1 MTGTAV
7 QVERGVYT
15 SALDLFSIGIGP
27 SSSHTVGPMR
37 AAADFRDR
45 LADGGMLAAVVR
57 FGCRLDGSLAATGV
71 GHGTP
76 DAVIAGLRGHRPET
90 VDPAVV
96 HGAWALLDAGRAL
109 DIGGVRFTRDDLTFA
124 PRERPH
130 GHPNSLTLRAEL
142 ASGDVV
148 EETYLSVGGGFI
160 RRLGEPVVADAAG
173 PRPVTPNAPTFRSM
187 RELLDLSRGRSIAD
201 VAWEAEVSVHGAVAA
216 RRGLDAIWTAMRAC
230 IERGL
235 HSDGVL
241 PGGLRVPRRAA
252 AAWNR
257 LAERGESTDA
267 AEAVSIYALAV
278 NEENAAGGRVVT
290 APTNGAAGVLPAV
303 LYQSVAATGFDLEL
317 IRRFLLTST
326 AIGSIIKANASI
338 SGAEAGCQA
347 EVGSACAMAAAGLT
361 AVRGGTPA
369 QIENAAEIAI
379 EHHLGLTCDP
389 VSGLVQ
395 IPCIERNAVA
405 ASTAMTASRLA
416 LLGDGSHI
424 VDLDTAIETM
434 RQTGADMSSRYKE
447 TSAAGLAVNVVE
459 C

>member
-1 MTGTAV
+1 MTRSVVG
-7 QVERGVYT
+7 VERGVYT

-37 AAADFRDR
+37 AAADFRAR
-45 LADGGMLAAVVR
+45 LADDARLSEVVR
-57 FGCRLDGSLAATGV
+57 FACRLDGSLAATGV

-96 HGAWALLDAGRAL
+96 HGGWAMLEAGHGLDV
-109 DIGGVRFTRDDLTFA
+109 GGVPFVRDDMTFA

-142 ASGDVV
+142 AGGEIVD
-148 EETYLSVGGGFI
+148 ETYLSIGGGFI
-160 RRLGEPVVADAAG
+160 RRIGEATATDAEPQTAVAQAAPG
-173 PRPVTPNAPTFRSM
+173 FRSM
-187 RELLDLSRGRSIAD
+187 RELLDLARGRSIAD
-201 VAWEAEVSVHGAVAA
+201 IAWEAETSVHGAAEA
-216 RRGLDAIWTAMRAC
+216 ERGLDAIWAAMRAC

-235 HSDGVL
+235 RSDGVL

-252 AAWNR
+252 AAWR
-257 LAERGESTDA
+257 QLAERGESRDA
-267 AEAVSIYALAV
+267 AEAVSVYALAV

-303 LYQSVAATGFDLEL
+303 LYQSVAGVGFDPGL
-317 IRRFLLTST
+317 IRRFLLTAT

-361 AVRGGTPA
+361 AVRGGTPE

-389 VSGLVQ
+389 VAGLVQ